1 LAFAPSNATKVAS
14 LAVPCKQRNYIFD
27 NNFPRVITVS
37 MSRAFR
43 NAALVRSM
51 TSHLNNTAAFPA
63 VAGKKLFRQIQ
74 HFSQP
79 IQHDYLQLGTRWTR
93 DLEFCGKI
101 DAEID

>member
-1 LAFAPSNATKVAS
+1 
-14 LAVPCKQRNYIFD
+14 
-27 NNFPRVITVS
+27 
-37 MSRAFR
+37 
-43 NAALVRSM
+43 M